1 MSQLPPDP
9 YQNENS
15 GSNKFN
21 DANNGSSDP
30 QFHQENNS
38 STDLQR
44 QSPSSEPNSH
54 QEQMHRRGGR
64 QPRRMKEKKLSPRPQ
79 KLLSPDNLMQ
89 PPPIS
94 QVSIPDGDHAPM
106 NQISACQFQMPMMQ
120 AVSQVQP
127 PMALASGDNAANA
140 STMGLQGVH
149 PIRPLP
155 GSQAAVIQPVM
166 YPNNKISLNQM
177 NVQVYAAMQ
186 NQLMNLNNE
195 SLELLLNLFEIQSQ
209 NFTKPQYIDA
219 FMSFMS
225 SIIYMM
231 PQNFS
236 EFIFFLFQQLSN
248 KSSSPLILQLTNPP
262 IPVVFQQSIDKK
274 IIYKFAPLYN
284 KNIEIPPNNS
294 IESEYAII
302 ATIIPPNP
310 QVNGNPII
318 VNGQQTQPVAF
329 GEVNE
334 KNYYLIS
341 PMAKGR
347 NPSISFS
354 IRINPK
360 IYQTFCWVVF
370 YYVLPAP
377 MTQIERFAGI
387 EPPIKGVRTE
397 KCQEN
402 CSFSFFDFVHK
413 IYGFGYYI
421 CPNCRQK
428 VFLTKIIPI
437 KLHMRQ
443 MTHLDAITSS
453 FACHYDSTIVE
464 PYDYFS
470 KHIDVNAT
478 VEQDQKETS
487 DDDDFDPDKYIKDAE
502 DYCLSV
508 LKNDAFK

>member
-1 MSQLPPDP
+1 
-9 YQNENS
+9 
-15 GSNKFN
+15 
-21 DANNGSSDP
+21 
-30 QFHQENNS
+30 
-38 STDLQR
+38 
-44 QSPSSEPNSH
+44 
-54 QEQMHRRGGR
+54 
-64 QPRRMKEKKLSPRPQ
+64 
-79 KLLSPDNLMQ
+79 
-89 PPPIS
+89 
-94 QVSIPDGDHAPM
+94 
-106 NQISACQFQMPMMQ
+106 
-120 AVSQVQP
+120 
-127 PMALASGDNAANA
+127 
-140 STMGLQGVH
+140 
-149 PIRPLP
+149 
-155 GSQAAVIQPVM
+155 
-166 YPNNKISLNQM
+166 
-177 NVQVYAAMQ
+177 
-186 NQLMNLNNE
+186 
-195 SLELLLNLFEIQSQ
+195 
-209 NFTKPQYIDA
+209 
-219 FMSFMS
+219 MS

-274 IIYKFAPLYN
+274 IIYKFSPLYN

-347 NPSISFS
+347 NPSINFS

-428 VFLTKIIPI
+428 VFLTKII
-437 KLHMRQ
+437 
-443 MTHLDAITSS
+443 
-453 FACHYDSTIVE
+453 
-464 PYDYFS
+464 
-470 KHIDVNAT
+470 N
-478 VEQDQKETS
+478 
-487 DDDDFDPDKYIKDAE
+487 
-502 DYCLSV
+502 
-508 LKNDAFK
+508 